1 MDVSVSSSL
10 FCDGLSSYKN
20 LSSEPNCFRIKE
32 ETKFAFEE
40 LFHNIAELL
49 LEAKNLN
56 IIIQKYKTNL
66 RELQKN
72 YLIMAFTRVNF
83 KPCIMILVYVRL
95 FFMLLETVKK

>member
-40 LFHNIAELL
+40 LFHNSGALAR
-49 LEAKNLN
+49 EAR
-56 IIIQKYKTNL
+56 QQST
-66 RELQKN
+66 
-72 YLIMAFTRVNF
+72 MG
-83 KPCIMILVYVRL
+83 
-95 FFMLLETVKK
+95 KKIW